1 MKDINKLLEERK
13 GNLQETLNAIQ
24 SLQSQ
29 LQQAQEQALILK
41 GAIAQLE
48 ELNKDIEEESCI
60 NNALYNL
67 FALFS
72 KQFQTFISKCKSG
85 RHKPITQLPTSIFS
99 DC

>member
-29 LQQAQEQALILK
+29 LQQAQEQSLILK

-48 ELNKDIEEESCI
+48 ELNKEDVEEESTD
-60 NNALYNL
+60 
-67 FALFS
+67 
-72 KQFQTFISKCKSG
+72 KK
-85 RHKPITQLPTSIFS
+85 
-99 DC
+99 

>member
-13 GNLQETLNAIQ
+13 GNLQETLNVIQ

-48 ELNKDIEEESCI
+48 ELNKEDVEEESTD
-60 NNALYNL
+60 N
-67 FALFS
+67 
-72 KQFQTFISKCKSG
+72 K
-85 RHKPITQLPTSIFS
+85 
-99 DC
+99 

>member
-24 SLQSQ
+24 NLQQQ

-48 ELNKDIEEESCI
+48 ELNKDIEEESTD
-60 NNALYNL
+60 
-67 FALFS
+67 
-72 KQFQTFISKCKSG
+72 KE
-85 RHKPITQLPTSIFS
+85 
-99 DC
+99 

>member
-24 SLQSQ
+24 SLQRQ

-48 ELNKDIEEESCI
+48 ELNKDIEEESTD
-60 NNALYNL
+60 
-67 FALFS
+67 
-72 KQFQTFISKCKSG
+72 KE
-85 RHKPITQLPTSIFS
+85 
-99 DC
+99 

>member
-48 ELNKDIEEESCI
+48 ELNKDNEEESTD
-60 NNALYNL
+60 
-67 FALFS
+67 
-72 KQFQTFISKCKSG
+72 KE
-85 RHKPITQLPTSIFS
+85 
-99 DC
+99 

>member
-29 LQQAQEQALILK
+29 LQQAQEQSLFLK

-48 ELNKDIEEESCI
+48 ELNKEDVEEESTD
-60 NNALYNL
+60 N
-67 FALFS
+67 
-72 KQFQTFISKCKSG
+72 K
-85 RHKPITQLPTSIFS
+85 
-99 DC
+99 

>member
-48 ELNKDIEEESCI
+48 ELNKEDIEEEQKDEPDF
-60 NNALYNL
+60 LEERKEKRRKGKH
-67 FALFS
+67 F
-72 KQFQTFISKCKSG
+72 
-85 RHKPITQLPTSIFS
+85 
-99 DC
+99 

>member
-1 MKDINKLLEERK
+1 MKDINKLLKERK

-48 ELNKDIEEESCI
+48 ELNKDNEEESTD
-60 NNALYNL
+60 
-67 FALFS
+67 
-72 KQFQTFISKCKSG
+72 KE
-85 RHKPITQLPTSIFS
+85 
-99 DC
+99 

>member
-24 SLQSQ
+24 NLQAQ

-48 ELNKDIEEESCI
+48 ELNKDIEEESTD
-60 NNALYNL
+60 
-67 FALFS
+67 
-72 KQFQTFISKCKSG
+72 KE
-85 RHKPITQLPTSIFS
+85 
-99 DC
+99 

>member
-24 SLQSQ
+24 NLQAQ

-48 ELNKDIEEESCI
+48 ELNKDNEEESTD
-60 NNALYNL
+60 
-67 FALFS
+67 
-72 KQFQTFISKCKSG
+72 KE
-85 RHKPITQLPTSIFS
+85 
-99 DC
+99 

>member
-48 ELNKDIEEESCI
+48 ELNKDIEEESTD
-60 NNALYNL
+60 
-67 FALFS
+67 
-72 KQFQTFISKCKSG
+72 KE
-85 RHKPITQLPTSIFS
+85 
-99 DC
+99 

>member
-29 LQQAQEQALILK
+29 LQQTQEQALILK

-48 ELNKDIEEESCI
+48 ELNKEDVEEESTD
-60 NNALYNL
+60 
-67 FALFS
+67 
-72 KQFQTFISKCKSG
+72 KK
-85 RHKPITQLPTSIFS
+85 
-99 DC
+99 

>member
-24 SLQSQ
+24 SLQAQ

-48 ELNKDIEEESCI
+48 ELNKDIEEESTD
-60 NNALYNL
+60 
-67 FALFS
+67 
-72 KQFQTFISKCKSG
+72 KE
-85 RHKPITQLPTSIFS
+85 
-99 DC
+99 